1 MKLDY
6 VDIGMIHYVDDEDD
20 FNNIFNGEII
30 EYSKELK
37 NKGTIKSIGMST
49 HNPDIAFKA
58 VESGLIDVILF
69 SINPAYDMLPASEDV
84 DILFEED
91 TFKERVYQGIDE
103 KRKIIVK
110 FLQVHQRA
118 LLQGTVYIVVTVHH
132 VL

>member
-30 EYSKELK
+30 EYAKELK

-58 VESGLIDVILF
+58 VESRLIDVILF

-91 TFKERVYQGIDE
+91 TFKERVYQGVDE

-118 LLQGTVYIVVTVHH
+118 LL
-132 VL
+132 